1 MWYNK
6 YIGIPYKDKGRAEA
20 GADCWGLARLVYK
33 QEYDID
39 LPSFSADYIMDDT
52 KRIEELLYQYKEGWD
67 KLDTPEA
74 GSIVLF
80 RILGSVSHVGIMINS
95 TQFMHN
101 NATIDTCIESIDN
114 PKWKNRVFG
123 FYKYSENSA
132 KSLEEVP
139 PELKTITAQVA
150 EGLDLGAILAL
161 VAKENNITDLEE
173 TNVIILVDGKVV
185 EVIDNSNFVPKLGQ
199 KVEYRIVPRGG
210 VVKLIVSIIVVVAV
224 MYFAPYLATTIFG
237 TTAGAGAIG
246 AGLFGAGMAGASAL
260 AVYATTAVLM
270 MAGMA
275 LVNAIF
281 PVRPPDQ
288 PLMSDPGSSNPQLML
303 TGSRNSARAY
313 QTIPMVLGTYRI
325 IAPLAAQSYL
335 RITDE
340 TSYLN
345 MLLSWGYGPVLI
357 EDMRV
362 GALPIAVYGPSRYDV
377 AGNPG
382 DNSAELY
389 KIYGP
394 DIFQL
399 TPSLP
404 LVFNNADTD
413 WQYVT
418 IPNKVNKINV
428 TLHFQEG
435 MRGVYREGTDAG
447 KDFATSF
454 TGTVEYRSLDD
465 NLDPTSGW
473 ISTNI
478 EYGTT
483 TYYKRK
489 DAFSTNVTFESLPY
503 AAYTIRIRRTNSA
516 ISDLADQAGK
526 PLLYHKGSL
535 YLVSG
540 IDGTKNPVVS
550 PKNTALAIT
559 ALEIQATD
567 QLNGSI
573 DGINALITSICLD
586 YTGTTWISRPN
597 NNPASLFRYVL
608 QHPANTQRIIPE
620 EAYQKIDI
628 VALQEWHTFCATNG
642 YQYNGVLTEQRSLL
656 EVLRDICAAGR
667 ASPLLLGGR
676 WTVIVDKPRDTVVQH
691 FTPHNS
697 WGFEGT
703 RTLSNMPDALRVTFI
718 NAAKEYQ
725 SEELMVY
732 NTGFSESNASLFE
745 ALQLPGVTNSSQAY
759 KLARFHL
766 AQAKLRP
773 ESYSFSADMEH
784 MACNRGDLV
793 RVSHDVPM
801 WGTGTGRIMDYI
813 NATTLK
819 LDEPVLLDINK
830 NYVIRI
836 RTESGDTILK
846 NIVPVTTQDYYSNIV
861 LTTPIDTDDG
871 KAGNLF
877 MLGTSE
883 LESVELIVISIQ
895 PSTNLTAKISLVD
908 YSPEIYTIDSG
919 AIPDFKTKITRPS
932 TFARNF
938 ITSTPLIV
946 ASEIRSD
953 ESVMELIT

>member
-6 YIGIPYKDKGRAEA
+6 YIGIPYKDKGRLES

-33 QEYDID
+33 EEYGID
-39 LPSFSADYIMDDT
+39 LPSFSTDYTMKDAE
-52 KRIEELLYQYKEGWD
+52 RIEDLLVQYKEGWD
-67 KLDTPEA
+67 KLDSPIV

-80 RILGSVSHVGIMINS
+80 RLLGVVSHVGIMINN
-95 TQFMHN
+95 TQFIHN
-101 NATIDTCIESIDN
+101 SATIDTCVESIDN
-114 PKWKNRVFG
+114 LKWKKRVFG

-132 KSLEEVP
+132 KSLEMLP
-139 PELKTITAQVA
+139 PALKTITAQVP

-161 VAKENNITDLEE
+161 VVKENNLTDLEA
-173 TNVIILVDGKVV
+173 TNVIIFIDGEIV
-185 EVIDNSNFVPKLGQ
+185 EVIDKENFIPKLGQ
-199 KVEYRIVPRGG
+199 KVEYRIVPAGAVGRM
-210 VVKLIVSIIVVVAV
+210 LLTIVVVVAI
-224 MYFAPYLATTIFG
+224 MYFAPYLASELFATSMATPITT
-237 TTAGAGAIG
+237 
-246 AGLFGAGMAGASAL
+246 GLFMGGAAGASAM

-275 LVNAIF
+275 LVNAIA
-281 PVRPPDQ
+281 PIRPPDQ
-288 PLMSDPGSSNPQLML
+288 PLMSDPGASNPQLML

-313 QTIPMVLGTYRI
+313 QSIPMVLGTYRI

-335 RITDE
+335 RVNDE

-362 GALPIAVYGPSRYDV
+362 GALPIEVYGPRRYDV
-377 AGNPG
+377 AGSPG
-382 DNSAELY
+382 DNSVGLY
-389 KIYGP
+389 EIYGQ

-404 LVFNNADTD
+404 LVFNDADTD

-418 IPNKVNKINV
+418 IPNKVNKINI

-435 MRGVYREGTDAG
+435 MRGVYREGTNAG
-447 KDFATSF
+447 KDFPTSF
-454 TGTVEYRSLDD
+454 TGKVEYRSLDD
-465 NLDPTSGW
+465 NLNPTSGW
-473 ISTNI
+473 NSIDI
-478 EYGTT
+478 EYGSSS
-483 TYYKRK
+483 YYKRK
-489 DAFSTNVTFESLPY
+489 DAFSTNIIFDSLAY
-503 AAYTIRIRRTNSA
+503 SAYTIRVRRTNSD
-516 ISDLADQAGK
+516 ISDLSDQTDK
-526 PLLYHKGSL
+526 PMLYHRGSL

-586 YTGTTWISRPN
+586 YTGTSWISRPN
-597 NNPASLFRYVL
+597 NNPASLFRYIL
-608 QHPANTQRIIPE
+608 QHPANTQRIKDE

-628 VALQEWHTFCATNG
+628 AALQEWHTFCTTNG
-642 YQYNGVLTEQRSLL
+642 YQYNGVVVEQRSLL
-656 EVLRDICAAGR
+656 EVLRDVCAAGR

-676 WTVIVDKPRDTVVQH
+676 WTVVVDKPRDTVVQH

-703 RTLSNMPDALRVTFI
+703 RILSNMPDALRVTFI

-725 SEELMVY
+725 SEEVMVY
-732 NTGFSESNASLFE
+732 NTGFSESNAALFE

-793 RVSHDVPM
+793 KVSHDVPM

-819 LDEPVLLDINK
+819 LDEPILLDINK
-830 NYVIRI
+830 SYVIRI
-836 RTESGDTILK
+836 RTDLGDSILK
-846 NIVPVTTQDYYSNIV
+846 NIVPIITQDYYRTIV
-861 LTTPIDTDDG
+861 LTTPISEADG

-877 MLGTSE
+877 MIGTSE
-883 LESVELIVISIQ
+883 LESVDLIVISIQ

-919 AIPDFKTKITRPS
+919 VIPDFKTKITRPS

-938 ITSTPLIV
+938 ITSVPLITS
-946 ASEIRSD
+946 SEIRSD
-953 ESVMELIT
+953 ESVMELIP